1 MCTFLPKAGM
11 VTEPE
16 AAPAAA
22 ADGWPA
28 MLPDGLN
35 VPDEPPP
42 LWPAPLWA
50 PQAATA
56 HSPARASPASA
67 SRDGASRDGASRNG
81 ASRDEALRSSVV
93 RRRPF
98 RMSPP
103 VGLCSGSAQ
112 RLPTVAKYVS
122 LAGQT
127 LPR

>member
-42 LWPAPLWA
+42 LWPAPLWL
-50 PQAATA
+50 PQAAMA
-56 HSPARASPASA
+56 HSPARASP
-67 SRDGASRDGASRNG
+67 
-81 ASRDEALRSSVV
+81 DEAARSSVV
-93 RRRPF
+93 RLRPF

-103 VGLCSGSAQ
+103 VGLRSGSAQ
-112 RLPTVAKYVS
+112 RWPTVAKYV
-122 LAGQT
+122 
-127 LPR
+127 

>member
-56 HSPARASPASA
+56 HSPARASPASVSRDRA
-67 SRDGASRDGASRNG
+67 SRDA
-81 ASRDEALRSSVV
+81 ASRDEATRSSVI
-93 RRRPF
+93 RRQSF

-112 RLPTVAKYVS
+112 RLPTVAQYVS

-127 LPR
+127 L